1 MYSRTRAAN
10 RILAPFT
17 LEVRDQAWGVMD
29 VLVDTDFPDI
39 RLKAAITSAERQ
51 QVAQELIDFD
61 REFAALF
68 SDHSGQADPATFQRY
83 FRDHG
88 RYTAGFGVRYAPSM
102 ITAAEPAQDR
112 AKRLRGGRAVPLRPG
127 GAPGRR
133 EVDAARARRPGR
145 RRVAALPVRRPR
157 RHGTARSRR
166 PPRGH
171 AAAVHTGRCRR
182 RTPSSTCG
190 RCSSGTITSPSNNAD
205 NASKRPP
212 ACSARLSS
220 R

>member
-1 MYSRTRAAN
+1 
-10 RILAPFT
+10 
-17 LEVRDQAWGVMD
+17 MD

-112 AKRLRGGRAVPLRPG
+112 AKGFEVGARFHSVPVVRRA
-127 GAPGRR
+127 
-133 EVDAARARRPGR
+133 DAKSMQLGHVARADGAWRLYLFADRD
-145 RRVAALPVRRPR
+145 
-157 RHGTARSRR
+157 GTALRALADHLAVTL
-166 PPRGH
+166 PRFTPAG
-171 AAAVHTGRCRR
+171 AG